1 MGRPL
6 SQCAGEMRGFQERAE
21 YMIAKSEEALKNVIS
36 KTYDYIKGRGPKPF
50 EYHINLEIKNE
61 LTPEVWLKKEL

>member
-1 MGRPL
+1 
-6 SQCAGEMRGFQERAE
+6 
-21 YMIAKSEEALKNVIS
+21 LKNGIS
-36 KTYDYIKGRGPKPF
+36 KTYDYIKGRGAKPF

>member
-1 MGRPL
+1 MTNIILPKLR
-6 SQCAGEMRGFQERAE
+6 
-21 YMIAKSEEALKNVIS
+21 KVIL
-36 KTYDYIKGRGPKPF
+36 KTYGYIKRRGAKPF